1 MMHDDATFRS
11 RPLPALPFDA
21 GWPYLLAGALLVAA
35 VMLIAP
41 ADDLAQIRFHRDRLA
56 ALEADA
62 VARLQAYETFLE
74 AIDEAD
80 PMLVRRL
87 AAAQLNLVPETVQ
100 PIGLMGVELDA
111 HVDHWIRETL
121 PPPTPTEPP
130 VVKDS
135 WLRRLASGPT
145 RLWAILA
152 GAVLIFIGLLPQS
165 EAAEETHRSDRP
177 ERREGTEE
185 DDGVGPPAEAVA
197 HHPIVTEEGELIAAE
212 DATEADEEE
221 APLVQVV
228 NISASSVR

>member
-1 MMHDDATFRS
+1 M
-11 RPLPALPFDA
+11 LNLDA

-165 EAAEETHRSDRP
+165 EAAEDTHRGDRG
-177 ERREGTEE
+177 ERGEGIEE
-185 DDGVGPPAEAVA
+185 DSGIEPPDAPVV
-197 HHPIVTEEGELIAAE
+197 HHPIVTEEGELI
-212 DATEADEEE
+212 DADEAVSEDEEE
-221 APLVQVV
+221 APLVQFVSV
-228 NISASSVR
+228 SASSLRR